1 MAKYRLYVDEVGD
14 GGLKH
19 VRDPQHR
26 FLSLTGVIAE
36 LGYVRDSIHPE
47 LESIKNRYF
56 DSHPDEPV
64 VLHRKE
70 LVNAA
75 WPFHAL
81 RDSETRAAF
90 DTDMLARFHD
100 WDYRVLTVCLDKQAF
115 VATGLNDTYDPYN
128 YCLTTLVELFG
139 NWLNRCESKGDVM
152 VETRGSNEDKK
163 LKGHFRT
170 LWEDGTRHV
179 AAEVLQESLTS
190 REVKINAK
198 DKNISG
204 LQLADLIAHPL
215 RSAILNEHGFY
226 SRPLTPYVAQL
237 LAILEAKYYQEDGV
251 IIGKCFMP

>member
-14 GGLKH
+14 AGLKH
-19 VRDPQHR
+19 VGDLQHR

-36 LGYVRDSIHPE
+36 SDYVRGRIHPE
-47 LESIKNRYF
+47 LESIKNHFF

-70 LVNAA
+70 LINAT

-90 DTDMLARFHD
+90 DAGMLTLIRD

-115 VATGLNDTYDPYN
+115 VAASLNATHDPYN

-139 NWLNRCESKGDVM
+139 NWLDLCESVGDVM
-152 VETRGSNEDKK
+152 VETRGSKEDKK
-163 LKGHFRT
+163 TKEHFRI
-170 LWEDGTRHV
+170 LWETGTTGTGARP
-179 AAEVLQESLTS
+179 LQNLLTS

-204 LQLADLIAHPL
+204 LQLADLFAHPL
-215 RSAILNEHGFY
+215 HSSILNEHGFLG
-226 SRPLTPYVAQL
+226 RPLAPHAAQI
-237 LAILEAKYYQEDGV
+237 LAILETKYCHEDGV
-251 IIGKCFMP
+251 IVSKRLVP